1 VPIKVLVEEPEE
13 KRPLGRSRRRWRDN
27 MTICIQERGWVVGTG
42 LSISGQRKLV
52 CCFEDTN
59 ESSGS
64 IKRREFLDW
73 LRTAGC
79 SRRVLF
85 YGVS

>member
-1 VPIKVLVEEPEE
+1 MDEPEE
-13 KRPLGRSRRRWRDN
+13 KRQLGRSRRRWQDN
-27 MTICIQERGWVVGTG
+27 MTICIQERVWVVGTG

-52 CCFEDTN
+52 CCFEHSN
-59 ESSGS
+59 VRS
-64 IKRREFLDW
+64 IKRGEFLDW

-79 SRRVLF
+79 SRRVLL